1 MTIVAIKHNL
11 AGNLAENIMLCVFR
25 HLQHRQFLLM
35 SVDNVRGK
43 HYCALGSDTFRLICI
58 ILFGSKRTVFK
69 ILIKAFRLM
78 GKQEI
83 YDYIVV
89 GAGSSGAILA
99 SRLSEDPSNSVLL
112 VEYGGSDRSVF
123 VRMPSALG
131 IPMNTRKYNW
141 GFESVPEPY
150 LDNRRM
156 NCPRGKVMGGSS
168 SINGMV
174 YVRGHALDFD
184 EWESLG
190 ATGWNY
196 QNCLP
201 YFNKLENHQCVT
213 SAYTGSEG
221 PVAISGGNN
230 MRNPLYR
237 AFIDAGVETGYS
249 ETENYNGY
257 RQEGFG
263 QKFMNVDGG
272 IRASSSH
279 AYLKDAKK
287 RPNLTIL
294 KRALVTRITFEGKTA
309 TGIECKIRR
318 QMRRFSARREV
329 VLCAGSIGSPHLL
342 QVSGVGPKDKL
353 TDIGIDVVHDLPG
366 VGENLQ
372 DHLEFNFQY
381 RCKQPITLNSEL
393 GLFKKA
399 LIGVQWLLFKTG
411 LGRTNHFEACAFI
424 RSKAGIK
431 WPDIQYHFLPGAIS
445 YDGTVAF
452 TGHGFQVHAGH
463 NKPTSRG
470 HVRAVSG
477 DISRHPDIQFNYLAT
492 EEDREGFRNC
502 VHLTRDIMRQPAM
515 DEFRGEVIQPSDD
528 VQSDAQ
534 IDAFIRQSVDSAY
547 HPSCTCKMGIDAMAV
562 VDPELRVHG
571 LNNIRVIDSSIFPT
585 IPNGNLNAPTMM
597 VAERGA
603 DIVRGNIQ
611 SSSSSVEVYIDPN
624 WQERQKE
631 GVAVRE

>member
-1 MTIVAIKHNL
+1 MT
-11 AGNLAENIMLCVFR
+11 R
-25 HLQHRQFLLM
+25 
-35 SVDNVRGK
+35 NV
-43 HYCALGSDTFRLICI
+43 LS
-58 ILFGSKRTVFK
+58 
-69 ILIKAFRLM
+69 
-78 GKQEI
+78 

-89 GAGSSGAILA
+89 GAGSAGAIVA
-99 SRLSEDPSNSVLL
+99 SRLSEDPKSTVLL
-112 VEYGGSDRSVF
+112 VEHGGSDSSIF
-123 VRMPSALG
+123 IRMPTALG

-141 GFESVPEPY
+141 GFESAPEPY
-150 LDNRRM
+150 LNNRRM
-156 NCPRGKVMGGSS
+156 NCPRGKVLGGSS

-184 EWESLG
+184 EWESHG

-201 YFNKLENHQCVT
+201 YFKKLENHRCIT
-213 SAYTGSEG
+213 SEYTGSNG

-237 AFIDAGVETGYS
+237 AFIDAGVEAGYK
-249 ETENYNGY
+249 ETDDYNGY

-272 IRASSSH
+272 IRASTGY
-279 AYLKDAKK
+279 AYLKNTKK
-287 RPNLTIL
+287 RANLTIL
-294 KRALVTRITFEGKTA
+294 KHALVTCIVFDGKTA
-309 TGIECKIRR
+309 TGVQCDIGGQTKI
-318 QMRRFSARREV
+318 FSAQREV
-329 VLCAGSIGSPHLL
+329 VLCAGSIGSPQLL
-342 QVSGVGPKDKL
+342 QVSGVGPRETL
-353 TDIGIDVVHDLPG
+353 AAAGIDLVHELPG

-399 LIGVQWLLFKTG
+399 LIGARWLLFRTG
-411 LGRTNHFEACAFI
+411 LGRTNHFESCAFI
-424 RSKAGIK
+424 RSKAGVQ

-445 YDGTVAF
+445 YDGTVAVKE
-452 TGHGFQVHAGH
+452 HGFQVHVGH

-470 HVRAVSG
+470 HVRVSSG
-477 DISRHPDIQFNYLAT
+477 DIKQHPEIQFNYLAT
-492 EEDREGFRNC
+492 EKDKQGFRDC
-502 VHLTRDIMRQPAM
+502 VHLTREVMRQPAM
-515 DEFRGEVIQPSDD
+515 DTFRGEVIQPTDD
-528 VQSDAQ
+528 VQSDEQ
-534 IDAFIRQSVDSAY
+534 IDAFIREAVDSAY

-571 LNNIRVIDSSIFPT
+571 LSNIRIIDSSIFPT

-603 DIVRGNIQ
+603 DLIKGNVQ
-611 SSSSSVEVYIDPN
+611 QPAAMAVYTNKD
-624 WQERQKE
+624 WQRWQK
-631 GVAVRE
+631 